1 MDGEVWL
8 MQRIAGG
15 EQAAFEE
22 FAERYGAELRG
33 LCRARAHSPNDADD
47 LYQEALLRVWRK
59 ALTFTGRSG
68 LRTWLYRLVANLAVD
83 EHRRLARLPTPAER
97 LPEPALDQG
106 TGQGIDG
113 AAALSDELRRAL
125 ERIAPHYRQ
134 VAVLSD
140 CCGLP
145 DREVARMCGIAEATV
160 RTRLHRARK
169 ALRALLTEEEAA

>member
-8 MQRIAGG
+8 MRRVAGG
-15 EQAAFEE
+15 EPAAFEE
-22 FAERYGAELRG
+22 FAARYGAELRTM
-33 LCRARAHSPNDADD
+33 CRARAHSPNDADD

-59 ALTFTGRSG
+59 ARTFTGRSG

-97 LPEPALDQG
+97 LPEPAP
-106 TGQGIDG
+106 GQGLDG

-125 ERIAPHYRQ
+125 GQIAPHYRQ

-140 CCGLP
+140 YCGLP

-169 ALRALLTEEEAA
+169 ALRTLLTAQEAA